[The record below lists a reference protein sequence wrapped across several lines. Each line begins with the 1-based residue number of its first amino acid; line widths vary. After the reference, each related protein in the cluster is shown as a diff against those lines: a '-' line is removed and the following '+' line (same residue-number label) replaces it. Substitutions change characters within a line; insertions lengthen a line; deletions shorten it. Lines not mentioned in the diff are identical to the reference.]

1 VTDPT
6 PETLLR
12 LRIAVEASGEVVFM
26 TDRSGVITYVNPEFE
41 RLYGYSADD
50 VVGIHTPRILKG
62 GATAPDEYASFWQ
75 HLVNHRVVRRE
86 FANRTKAGETVYVE
100 SSANPIVSDEGCIGF
115 LAVQR
120 DVTDRKQLEQRFL
133 QAQKM
138 EAIGR
143 LAGGIAHDFN
153 NLLTAI
159 LGYSDLILERVRG
172 NALLTDDVEEIK
184 KAGESASRLTR
195 QLLAFSRQ
203 QILQPQVIDV
213 NAVIGG
219 VQRILDRVIGEDV
232 RLVVDMDPRLALVTA
247 DPGQIEQLV
256 LNLAVNARDA
266 MPQGG
271 RLSITTANATVDAAM
286 ARRYDGARASSYVA
300 LTVADTGCGMS
311 ADTLAHAFEPFFT
324 TKPPGKGTGLGLA
337 TVFGVVRQSGGFV
350 TVDSAPGVGTSVTAY
365 VPAASVTLEP
375 LAPPVEMV
383 DTGGTETIL
392 LVEDEVAV
400 RQLMERTLARRGY
413 CVIAPESASAAV
425 RVAESSERHIDL
437 LLSDVVMPEM
447 SGPELAQRIVPL
459 RPDIRVLYVSGFPN
473 GVRFERGLISPNV
486 AFLPKPFAPQVLAR
500 KVRECLAGR
509 VA

>member
-1 VTDPT
+1 
-6 PETLLR
+6 
-12 LRIAVEASGEVVFM
+12 M
-26 TDRSGVITYVNPEFE
+26 TDRNGVITYVNPEFE
-41 RLYGYSADD
+41 RVYGYSAAEI
-50 VVGIHTPRILKG
+50 VGIHTPRVLKG
-62 GATAPDEYASFWQ
+62 GATPADEYDSFWQ

-100 SSANPIVSDEGCIGF
+100 SSANPIVSNEECIGF

-159 LGYSDLILERVRG
+159 LGYSDLVLERVCG
-172 NALLTDDVEEIK
+172 DAALTEDVEEIK
-184 KAGESASRLTR
+184 KAGQSASRLTR

-203 QILQPQVIDV
+203 QMLQPQVMDV
-213 NAVIGG
+213 NTVIGS
-219 VQRILDRVIGEDV
+219 VHRILDRVIGEDV
-232 RLVVDMDPRLALVTA
+232 RLVVDMDPTLSLVTA
-247 DPGQIEQLV
+247 DPGQIEQLI

-271 RLSITTANATVDAAM
+271 RLSISTANAIVDAAM
-286 ARRYDGARASSYVA
+286 VRRYDGARPGSYVS

-311 ADTLAHAFEPFFT
+311 TDTLAHAFEPFFT
-324 TKPPGKGTGLGLA
+324 TKPPGTGTGLGLA
-337 TVFGVVRQSGGFV
+337 TVFGVVKQSGGFM
-350 TVDSAPGVGTSVTAY
+350 TVDTTQGVGTSLTAY
-365 VPAASVTLEP
+365 LPVTSETPEP
-375 LAPPVEMV
+375 IAPPIEMV

-392 LVEDEVAV
+392 LVEDEVGV
-400 RQLMERTLARRGY
+400 RQLVERTLARRGY
-413 CVIAPESASAAV
+413 SVIAAESPSEAV
-425 RVAESSERHIDL
+425 RVVESSDRHIDL

-447 SGPELAQRIVPL
+447 SGPELAQRIVAL

-473 GVRFERGLISPNV
+473 RVRFESVSPNV
-486 AFLPKPFAPQVLAR
+486 AFLPKPFTPKVLAR
-500 KVRECLAGR
+500 KVRECLASR
-509 VA
+509 VSGPAVFPREREIIPTHNGKH